1 MLVSEQV
8 LTLSN
13 KVGVLTNKAYSCAPA
28 LVSDLQGL
36 STDLRGL
43 YEAVLEIEPSREDLR
58 AVEERLRRYPSL
70 VATIAE
76 GRPEWWRIA
85 WEIDHPTSDPC
96 AERVQGGAS
105 VALAQRIAEAKDQ
118 LDRQVGQ
125 ALEDAMTEVM
135 AIDSALDRLPR
146 RMRRLLEM
154 RYFDGACWY
163 EIAEEIG
170 VTRQWAIE
178 LRDEALTLLAM
189 ELQNVS

>member
-1 MLVSEQV
+1 MLVSEAV

-13 KVGVLTNKAYSCAPA
+13 KVGVLTNKAYTMAPM
-28 LVSDLQGL
+28 LVSDLQSLMG
-36 STDLRGL
+36 DLRGL
-43 YEAVLEIEPSREDLR
+43 YEQVLEIEPSREDLR
-58 AVEERLRRYPSL
+58 RLEERLRRYPSL
-70 VATIAE
+70 VETIAE

>member
-1 MLVSEQV
+1 M
-8 LTLSN
+8 
-13 KVGVLTNKAYSCAPA
+13 
-28 LVSDLQGL
+28 
-36 STDLRGL
+36 
-43 YEAVLEIEPSREDLR
+43 
-58 AVEERLRRYPSL
+58 
-70 VATIAE
+70 
-76 GRPEWWRIA
+76 
-85 WEIDHPTSDPC
+85 
-96 AERVQGGAS
+96 
-105 VALAQRIAEAKDQ
+105 ALAQRIAEAKDQ

-178 LRDEALTLLAM
+178 LRDEAITLLAM